1 MSNPNAYSFLR
12 NALYLDAAASGVIA
26 IALIAGSGLVA
37 AITGL
42 PVAFLTVI
50 GIALVPFVALV
61 LWTARQAPP
70 ADAAVKTVIALNVA
84 WVIASV
90 AVLLAQVFAPS
101 ALGYGFIIVQAVAVG
116 LFAELQFIGLRR
128 SRAAL
133 AA

>member
-1 MSNPNAYSFLR
+1 MTEHAHSFLR

-37 AITGL
+37 GITGL
-42 PVAFLTVI
+42 PAAFLTVI
-50 GIALVPFVALV
+50 GIALMPFVALV

-70 ADAAVKTVIALNVA
+70 DAAAVRAVIALNAA
-84 WVIASV
+84 WVVASV
-90 AVLLAQVFAPS
+90 AVLLVQVFSPTM
-101 ALGYGFIIVQAVAVG
+101 LGYGFIIVQAVTVG
-116 LFAELQFIGLRR
+116 LFAELQFVGLRR